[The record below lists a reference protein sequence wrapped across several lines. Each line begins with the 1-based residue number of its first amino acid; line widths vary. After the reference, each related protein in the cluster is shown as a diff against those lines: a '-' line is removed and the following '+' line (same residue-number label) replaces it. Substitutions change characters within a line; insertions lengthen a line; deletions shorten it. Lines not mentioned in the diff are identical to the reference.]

1 MPMNFDLEYLAGK
14 CLYVR
19 RKVLEMS
26 IRANSGHI
34 STAYSQCEMLVA
46 LYYGGILK
54 VDPANPKWPARDRF
68 ILSKGQGGLGLY
80 PILAD
85 MGFFPTQELDD
96 YLMKPGKLLGVHSED
111 NIPGI
116 EVLTGSL
123 GHGLPLASGIA
134 WALREQGNPA
144 MTVVLT
150 GDGELCEGS
159 NWEALLTI
167 YQQDLGHLIV
177 IVDHNG
183 GATIGHLEKLKPEPN
198 DGPRLEPLDA
208 KFKAFGFE
216 VVRVNGHDLPVLMTL
231 LPKYINR
238 DRPLY
243 HWPLAIISDTVKG
256 KGIKAMEDGSYFPTH
271 YSVPR
276 GESLRAALR
285 DLGVDETEFKNVA
298 GEHVGY

>member
-1 MPMNFDLEYLAGK
+1 MQIDLEFLAGK
-14 CLYVR
+14 ALGIR

-34 STAYSQCEMLVA
+34 STAFSQAEVLTA
-46 LYYGGILK
+46 LYYGKILQ
-54 VDPANPKWPARDRF
+54 VDAGNPNWIDRDRF

-80 PILAD
+80 PVLAD
-85 MGFFPTQELDD
+85 MGFFPTDELDN
-96 YLMKPGKLLGVHSED
+96 YLMKKGALLGVHSED

-134 WALREQGNPA
+134 WALRSQNNPA
-144 MTVVLT
+144 MVVVLT

-167 YQQDLGHLIV
+167 NQQQLGHLVV

-183 GATIGHLEKLKPEPN
+183 GATIGHLDSRDNPN
-198 DGPRLEPLDA
+198 DGPMLEPLDK
-208 KFKAFGFE
+208 KFESFGFE
-216 VVRVNGHDLPVLMTL
+216 TIRVDGHDLSLLMEVLPAYIDRSRPMKGKPVC
-231 LPKYINR
+231 
-238 DRPLY
+238 
-243 HWPLAIISDTVKG
+243 IISDSIKG
-256 KGIKAMEDGSYFPTH
+256 KGIKAFEDGSLFPNH
-271 YSVPR
+271 YRVLY
-276 GESLRAALR
+276 GTDLQAALK
-285 DLGVDETEFKNVA
+285 DLEMDETEFKGVV